1 MSGRIRTHLRGNA
14 VGYIALFLV
23 LTGGTAQA
31 LDDSNTVFSDDI
43 VNGEVTVSDIGP
55 NAITTTKIENRQ
67 VATGDLAI
75 GAVNTNQIA
84 PNAVNGSRVADDS
97 LGGAD
102 VSNLTGADLVG
113 NSLTGANIDEGA
125 VFLGGELN
133 GALSSASLGLGVVEG
148 PNVASDSL
156 GGASIDESSLSVDA
170 ELLDGRDSRGISYHA
185 TSTDTATE
193 TILGGVALRPVC
205 IAQSGEDNVKLF
217 ARSTANGSWITAVA
231 KQDSDSTATTTADD
245 ATYNLND
252 QIEIQ
257 TGGDGGGY
265 LMVRKGLTG
274 PPVMVMFSYNE
285 GDASCDVMAVAFGGP

>member
-1 MSGRIRTHLRGNA
+1 
-14 VGYIALFLV
+14 VGYLALFLV

-31 LDDSNTVFSDDI
+31 LDDSNTVYSDDI
-43 VNGEVTVSDIGP
+43 VNREVTVSDIGP
-55 NAITTTKIENRQ
+55 DAITTTKIENRQ

-75 GAVNTNQIA
+75 GAVGANQIS

-97 LGGAD
+97 LGGDD
-102 VSNLTGADLVG
+102 VVV
-113 NSLTGANIDEGA
+113 NSLTGADIDEGT

-156 GGASIDESSLSVDA
+156 GGASIDESSLSGVDA

>member
-1 MSGRIRTHLRGNA
+1 
-14 VGYIALFLV
+14 VGYLALFLV

-31 LDDSNTVFSDDI
+31 LDGSNTVFSDDI
-43 VNGEVTVSDIGP
+43 VNREVTVSDIGP

-75 GAVNTNQIA
+75 GAVEANQIA
-84 PNAVNGSRVADDS
+84 PNAVNGSRVADAS
-97 LGGAD
+97 LDGAD
-102 VSNLTGADLVG
+102 VAV
-113 NSLTGANIDEGA
+113 NSLTGADIDEGT
-125 VFLGGELN
+125 VFLGGDLN
-133 GALSSASLGLGVVEG
+133 GALSSASLGLGAVVG
-148 PNVASDSL
+148 SNVASDTL
-156 GGASIDESSLSVDA
+156 GGSQIDESSLFGVDA
-170 ELLDGRDSRGISYHA
+170 EVLDGRDSRAISYHV
-185 TSTDTATE
+185 TTTHTATE
-193 TILGGVALRPVC
+193 TIIGGVALRPVC

-257 TGGDGGGY
+257 TAGDGGGY